1 MDAQHL
7 GYWLFCGALLASPLL
22 ARTAFVQQRLGN
34 ALERLGSEEEDE
46 DDQPD
51 EFGQFPSAWRALTR
65 RERLLADLERV
76 RRLLATDI
84 GMSAVRQLGNRLAH
98 DQLLRELREMP
109 EPPSVLGTGR
119 TSGLAAPAPTAGVPS
134 FPEDRGWRPRQHVET
149 LEIGGRP

>member
-7 GYWLFCGALLASPLL
+7 GYWLFCGALLALPLL
-22 ARTAFVQQRLGN
+22 GRTSFVQQLLGD
-34 ALERLGSEEEDE
+34 ALERVGTEDEDE

-51 EFGQFPSAWRALTR
+51 EFGQFPSTWHALTR

-76 RRLLATDI
+76 RRLLATDT

-98 DQLLRELREMP
+98 DQLLRELRETP
-109 EPPSVLGTGR
+109 EPPWALLAGR
-119 TSGLAAPAPTAGVPS
+119 TSASAAPTPAAGVPS
-134 FPEDRGWRPRQHVET
+134 LPEDRGWRPRQQVET